1 MRQTK
6 EGRQSLPILLP
17 LSVCNYLMK
26 KRIKKKNLKGG
37 KKGPDRAF
45 PCRNCGFVGER
56 ERGFG
61 VERACENDRERATEQ
76 EKE

>member
-26 KRIKKKNLKGG
+26 KRIKKKILKGE
-37 KKGPDRAF
+37 KKVPTELFLVATAGLS
-45 PCRNCGFVGER
+45 ER
-56 ERGFG
+56 E
-61 VERACENDRERATEQ
+61 
-76 EKE
+76 KEGLG